1 MASRK
6 DTDIFARAAKQE
18 PQPPTTT
25 PPPPEPPPSTPQ
37 RRKDRE
43 GQRFIGFHLPI
54 EQDEQ
59 LRSIC
64 FYERVQKQDLLR
76 EAVNLLLEKRGQR
89 QPTG

>member
-1 MASRK
+1 MAAFK
-6 DTDIFARAAKQE
+6 QAGTPAK
-18 PQPPTTT
+18 PVR
-25 PPPPEPPPSTPQ
+25 S
-37 RRKDRE
+37 KDRE
-43 GQRFIGFHLPI
+43 GQRFIGCHLPI